1 MLSRNVRSVM
11 SCNFGYRSAGVEF
24 PRAPNSQTAMTAL
37 DARRPRILLVEDDL
51 DLAVTIGD
59 YLTEQGIEVAR
70 AADGAAAR
78 RHLARGGFDL
88 VVVDLG
94 LPDESGLD
102 LTRHIRSTSRV
113 GIVILTGRGDPVD
126 RVVGL
131 EIGADDYLGK
141 PVHLREL
148 LARIRSVLRRTSPD
162 SRMLPAANDTIL
174 AFADWTLDCG
184 RRRLVRS
191 GGSAISLSAAE
202 FELLRVL
209 ALHAQRVLSRDQLLD
224 MTRNRSAGPLDR
236 SIDVMVGKL
245 RRKIEDNPR
254 EPSLIKTVYG
264 AGYVLAASVVTRR

>member
-1 MLSRNVRSVM
+1 
-11 SCNFGYRSAGVEF
+11 
-24 PRAPNSQTAMTAL
+24 MTGL
-37 DARRPRILLVEDDL
+37 DAKRPKIYLVEDDP
-51 DLAVTIGD
+51 DLAGTINE
-59 YLTEQGIEVAR
+59 YLSEEGMEVVR
-70 AADGAAAR
+70 AADGASAR
-78 RHLARGGFDL
+78 RRLARGGFDL

-102 LTRHIRSTSRV
+102 LTRHVRSTSQA

-148 LARIRSVLRRTSPD
+148 LARIRSVLRRTSGGGAAA
-162 SRMLPAANDTIL
+162 PATANDTIL

-184 RRRLVRS
+184 RRRLVRN
-191 GGSAISLSAAE
+191 GGADITLSAAE

-224 MTRNRSAGPLDR
+224 MTRHRSAGPFDR
-236 SIDVMVGKL
+236 SIDVMIGKL
-245 RRKIEDNPR
+245 RRKIEENPR
-254 EPSLIKTVYG
+254 EPSLIKTVHG
-264 AGYVLAASVVTRR
+264 AGYVLAAPVVTRR

>member
-1 MLSRNVRSVM
+1 
-11 SCNFGYRSAGVEF
+11 
-24 PRAPNSQTAMTAL
+24 MTAL
-37 DARRPRILLVEDDL
+37 DAKRPKILLVEDDP
-51 DLAVTIGD
+51 DLATTITD
-59 YLTEQGIEVAR
+59 YLSEEGLEVER
-70 AADGAAAR
+70 AADGASAR
-78 RHLARGGFDL
+78 RRLARGGFDL

-102 LTRHIRSTSRV
+102 LTRHVRSTTQA

-131 EIGADDYLGK
+131 EVGADDYLGK

-148 LARIRSVLRRTSPD
+148 LARIRSVLRRTVAG
-162 SRMLPAANDTIL
+162 PAPPATGGDTIL

-184 RRRLVRS
+184 RRRLMRS
-191 GGSAISLSAAE
+191 GGADITLSAAE

-224 MTRNRSAGPLDR
+224 MTRHRSAGPFDR

-254 EPSLIKTVYG
+254 EPSLIKTVHG
-264 AGYVLAASVVTRR
+264 AGYVLAAPVVTRR

>member
-1 MLSRNVRSVM
+1 
-11 SCNFGYRSAGVEF
+11 
-24 PRAPNSQTAMTAL
+24 MTAL
-37 DARRPRILLVEDDL
+37 DVKHPKILLVEDDP
-51 DLAVTIGD
+51 DLAGTISE
-59 YLTEQGIEVAR
+59 YLTEEGMEVAR
-70 AADGAAAR
+70 AADGASAR
-78 RHLARGGFDL
+78 RRLARGGFDL

-102 LTRHIRSTSRV
+102 LTRHVRSTSQA

-148 LARIRSVLRRTSPD
+148 LARIRSVLRRTS
-162 SRMLPAANDTIL
+162 SSAGTPASANDTIL

-184 RRRLVRS
+184 RRRLIQS
-191 GGSAISLSAAE
+191 GGTDISLSAAE

-224 MTRNRSAGPLDR
+224 MTRHRSAGPFDR
-236 SIDVMVGKL
+236 SIDVMIGKL
-245 RRKIEDNPR
+245 RRKIEANPR
-254 EPSLIKTVYG
+254 EPSLIKTVHG
-264 AGYVLAASVVTRR
+264 AGYVLAAPVVTRR

>member
-1 MLSRNVRSVM
+1 
-11 SCNFGYRSAGVEF
+11 
-24 PRAPNSQTAMTAL
+24 MTAL
-37 DARRPRILLVEDDL
+37 DNKRPKILLVEDDP
-51 DLAVTIGD
+51 DLSSTIAD
-59 YLTEQGIEVAR
+59 YLSDEGMEVER
-70 AADGAAAR
+70 APDGASAR
-78 RHLARGGFDL
+78 RRLARGGFDL

-102 LTRHIRSTSRV
+102 LTRHVRSTTQA

-148 LARIRSVLRRTSPD
+148 LARIRSVLRRTTTSAGTP
-162 SRMLPAANDTIL
+162 PAAGDTIL

-184 RRRLVRS
+184 RRKLMKTDGVD
-191 GGSAISLSAAE
+191 ITLSAAE

-224 MTRNRSAGPLDR
+224 MTRHRSAGPFDR

-245 RRKIEDNPR
+245 RRKIEENPR
-254 EPSLIKTVYG
+254 EPTLIKTVHG
-264 AGYVLAASVVTRR
+264 AGYVLAAPVVTRR

>member
-1 MLSRNVRSVM
+1 M
-11 SCNFGYRSAGVEF
+11 SCNFGYRSAGGEF

>member
-1 MLSRNVRSVM
+1 MTSLDGKRSK
-11 SCNFGYRSAGVEF
+11 
-24 PRAPNSQTAMTAL
+24 
-37 DARRPRILLVEDDL
+37 ILLVEDDP
-51 DLAVTIGD
+51 DLSGTISD
-59 YLTEQGIEVAR
+59 YLSDEGMEVER
-70 AADGAAAR
+70 AADGASAR
-78 RHLARGGFDL
+78 RRLARGGFDL

-102 LTRHIRSTSRV
+102 LTRHVRSTTQA

-131 EIGADDYLGK
+131 EVGADDYLGK

-148 LARIRSVLRRTSPD
+148 LARIRSVLRRTTTPAGTP
-162 SRMLPAANDTIL
+162 PAAGDTIL

-184 RRRLVRS
+184 RRKLMKAT
-191 GGSAISLSAAE
+191 GIDITLSAAE

-224 MTRNRSAGPLDR
+224 MTRHRSAGPFDR

-254 EPSLIKTVYG
+254 EPTLIKTVHG
-264 AGYVLAASVVTRR
+264 AGYVLAAPVVTRR